1 MPATIKPATSWRTCG
16 RTHPGSVGRDLQGR
30 SHSHPQRCSLQ
41 VGATVRAAV
50 TGRSL
55 SSLGDTD
62 LSRWRRWRTAAALA
76 TVVDVLAFAL
86 LHSTDLGLE
95 RAHAGAFVTAMLVAT
110 VLLGRTAMP
119 CPRSMLLLIVA
130 LAYPLHAGVLSL
142 LASHFGPLAASVP
155 AALAAAL
162 TLLLGLSA
170 FADNARGQ
178 DFSVAA
184 PLAIAYLLVLRL
196 IYLGQLELAP
206 QEAYYWNYAQHLDIG
221 YLDHPPLV
229 AWLIAMSL
237 ALGQGEFFVRL
248 PAVLAWAV
256 MLAFVAA
263 FAHDLAGRGNAL
275 RSALLAATLPFFFGI
290 GVLMTPDA
298 PLAAAWAAALFWLH
312 RALLGGRQTAWLGA
326 GVAIGIGMLSKYSM
340 VLVPAATLAFMIVDA
355 PSRRLLLSPWAWGGA
370 LIALLVFAPVIVW
383 NIQHDWASFAFQG
396 ARRLGERTPQFSL
409 HVFLG
414 SVVLLL
420 TPLGVLALWR
430 LPRPPGG
437 MTSPCLQ
444 AVPAAD
450 AAALARRRRLFVL
463 VFTLVPLL
471 VFAAAS
477 IRAETKFH
485 WTGPIWLAVLP
496 TLAATMSRPGLGEG
510 TLDRLLARS
519 WVPLLHVLILVYA
532 YGLFYYPVWGLAGV
546 RAHHHY
552 LQMGWR
558 DLRRQVQEIEEQVL
572 QETGRRPA
580 IVGLDKHNTA
590 DEMAFYDPRGDG
602 ARDTASRHLFYD
614 EKALM
619 YEQWF
624 QRAAFAGQDL
634 IVVAPARD
642 ELDDPRIAAAA
653 TRLGPIQSLTAHKN
667 GIAVGTYHARVVYGY
682 RPPTPAPRQ

>member
-1 MPATIKPATSWRTCG
+1 MSLLAALADIDRA
-16 RTHPGSVGRDLQGR
+16 SVRRGCL
-30 SHSHPQRCSLQ
+30 
-41 VGATVRAAV
+41 AAI
-50 TGRSL
+50 
-55 SSLGDTD
+55 
-62 LSRWRRWRTAAALA
+62 AAALA
-76 TVVDVLAFAL
+76 DVLISVILDRAGVSLELAQALAFAAAL
-86 LHSTDLGLE
+86 LAALGVLQGLAYE
-95 RAHAGAFVTAMLVAT
+95 HRWTALCFA
-110 VLLGRTAMP
+110 A
-119 CPRSMLLLIVA
+119 A

-355 PSRRLLLSPWAWGGA
+355 PSRRCCSRHGPGA
-370 LIALLVFAPVIVW
+370 G
-383 NIQHDWASFAFQG
+383 HS
-396 ARRLGERTPQFSL
+396 
-409 HVFLG
+409 
-414 SVVLLL
+414 
-420 TPLGVLALWR
+420 
-430 LPRPPGG
+430 
-437 MTSPCLQ
+437 SPCWC
-444 AVPAAD
+444 
-450 AAALARRRRLFVL
+450 
-463 VFTLVPLL
+463 
-471 VFAAAS
+471 S
-477 IRAETKFH
+477 
-485 WTGPIWLAVLP
+485 
-496 TLAATMSRPGLGEG
+496 
-510 TLDRLLARS
+510 
-519 WVPLLHVLILVYA
+519 
-532 YGLFYYPVWGLAGV
+532 
-546 RAHHHY
+546 
-552 LQMGWR
+552 
-558 DLRRQVQEIEEQVL
+558 
-572 QETGRRPA
+572 
-580 IVGLDKHNTA
+580 
-590 DEMAFYDPRGDG
+590 PR
-602 ARDTASRHLFYD
+602 
-614 EKALM
+614 
-619 YEQWF
+619 
-624 QRAAFAGQDL
+624 
-634 IVVAPARD
+634 
-642 ELDDPRIAAAA
+642 
-653 TRLGPIQSLTAHKN
+653 
-667 GIAVGTYHARVVYGY
+667 
-682 RPPTPAPRQ
+682 

>member
-1 MPATIKPATSWRTCG
+1 
-16 RTHPGSVGRDLQGR
+16 
-30 SHSHPQRCSLQ
+30 
-41 VGATVRAAV
+41 
-50 TGRSL
+50 
-55 SSLGDTD
+55 
-62 LSRWRRWRTAAALA
+62 
-76 TVVDVLAFAL
+76 
-86 LHSTDLGLE
+86 
-95 RAHAGAFVTAMLVAT
+95 MLVAT

-184 PLAIAYLLVLRL
+184 PLAIAYLLILRL

-471 VFAAAS
+471 VLDACVELASMPEAKLYRHSMPISTFFTGPGKTRKSLCELVTGVRIPVPAAGHVSRFYKHGTRPALDISTISIGVAGNLKDGVLSNVRVAFGAVAPTPLRATATESALEGRHLDAATIEAAA
-477 IRAETKFH
+477 
-485 WTGPIWLAVLP
+485 
-496 TLAATMSRPGLGEG
+496 
-510 TLDRLLARS
+510 
-519 WVPLLHVLILVYA
+519 
-532 YGLFYYPVWGLAGV
+532 
-546 RAHHHY
+546 
-552 LQMGWR
+552 
-558 DLRRQVQEIEEQVL
+558 
-572 QETGRRPA
+572 
-580 IVGLDKHNTA
+580 
-590 DEMAFYDPRGDG
+590 
-602 ARDTASRHLFYD
+602 
-614 EKALM
+614 
-619 YEQWF
+619 
-624 QRAAFAGQDL
+624 
-634 IVVAPARD
+634 VAARD
-642 ELDDPRIAAAA
+642 EVNPIDDVRATAWYRKEMIHNITKRI
-653 TRLGPIQSLTAHKN
+653 LGNVAQA
-667 GIAVGTYHARVVYGY
+667 
-682 RPPTPAPRQ
+682 